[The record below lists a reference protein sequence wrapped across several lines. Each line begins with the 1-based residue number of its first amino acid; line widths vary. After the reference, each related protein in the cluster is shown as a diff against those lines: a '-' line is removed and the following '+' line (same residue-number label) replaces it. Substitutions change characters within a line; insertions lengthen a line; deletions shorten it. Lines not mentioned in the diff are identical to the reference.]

1 MLEVLVALWGTVG
14 RPNFASLPLLILPL
28 PFVLRLD
35 FFVQIA
41 GRQFFRQ
48 YQLCG
53 SIFGPT
59 TSKSFL
65 TKKRQEKPAAFGSHW
80 HFTASISTFEIV
92 SLIIPPLST
101 FLSSGFPF

>member
-14 RPNFASLPLLILPL
+14 RPNFASLPPLLILPL

-59 TSKSFL
+59 TSKKFL
-65 TKKRQEKPAAFGSHW
+65 NEKRQEEPAAFGSHW
-80 HFTASISTFEIV
+80 HFTASISTLEIV
-92 SLIIPPLST
+92 SLIIPPPSILI
-101 FLSSGFPF
+101 F